1 VRKFPVLRSKH
12 ALAFA
17 FALSILFSPAGLAA
31 EPAQRAVLPVTVN
44 GVEKGDFVALL
55 SEGDVLLR
63 VADLQAAGVHGFAGR
78 RETVEGQALVSL
90 ASLAPEVRFT
100 LDSETLVLGVTVP
113 PEWLGTTVVNLGL
126 GRPAGVT
133 YSTETSAFLNYALNW
148 HDFKTF
154 DAFGEAGL
162 SLGGNLLTTSF
173 TRAANSSFV
182 RGLTS
187 YVVDD
192 LPRLRRWVA
201 GDSVAAAGGL
211 GGSVFLGGLSVSR
224 DFDLDPYFVRYPTL
238 ALKGAV
244 TTPSTVDVYV
254 NGALV
259 RREPLPPGTFDLTNL
274 SVPTGSGTTRVVI
287 RDAFG
292 QEHALTN
299 PFYASTAVLGKGLQ
313 DYSYNL
319 GFRRDQIST
328 ESADYGPLVF
338 MGRHRTGLTDTFTA
352 GARLEGGK
360 GVVSGGPDVS
370 LRLPV
375 GELSGAFAGSR
386 NESETGFAGSL
397 VYQFIGQPVNY
408 GAFVQ
413 AFSSR
418 YANVSLS
425 ASKDRPLLD
434 ASAFVGAQLG
444 RRVGLT
450 LQYSATELRDGASS
464 RRASAAGN
472 VSVIRDANLFVSG
485 ARTRRGGQNG
495 NEVFVGLSYFLG
507 AGTTASASYQRLEGA
522 GAGSLDVQKSLPLGT
537 GFGYRVNGTTA
548 GEQNGGGATAQYQ
561 GPFGLYEATYQRT
574 NGQEAKT
581 LSVSGGVV
589 AIGGE
594 VFPARPVGDA
604 FALIRVPGVGG
615 VTGLSSNQSVGRT
628 SPAGNLLVPELSS
641 YYGNRIAIADKD
653 LPLDYAVET
662 TEKTVAPPF
671 RGGAVVTFPV
681 RKVQGIRGTVVLD
694 AGGGREIVPAYGE
707 LAVEAGRTRLESP
720 VSAEGEFYFE
730 NIPAG
735 RHFATV
741 TFRETVCRFPL
752 EIPVSDRPTID
763 VGRLSCAAPGLQ

>member
-1 VRKFPVLRSKH
+1 VRRSPAFRSKH

-17 FALSILFSPAGLAA
+17 LSLVFSLAGFAAGPA
-31 EPAQRAVLPVTVN
+31 ERAVLPVTVN
-44 GVEKGDFVALL
+44 GVEKGDLVAYLR
-55 SEGDVLLR
+55 EGDVLLR
-63 VADLQAAGVHGFAGR
+63 VGDLQAAGMLGLAGR
-78 RETVEGQALVSL
+78 RETVDGQVLVSL

-100 LDSETLVLGVTVP
+100 LAPETLVLGITVP

-133 YSTETSAFLNYALNW
+133 YSTETSAFLNYAVNW
-148 HDFKTF
+148 HDFKSV

-162 SLGGNLLTTSF
+162 SLRGNLLTTSF
-173 TRAANSSFV
+173 TRAADGSFV
-182 RGLTS
+182 RGLSS
-187 YVVDD
+187 YIVDD
-192 LPRLRRWVA
+192 LPRLRRWVV

-211 GGSVFLGGLSVSR
+211 GGAVFMGGLSVSR

-238 ALKGAV
+238 SLAGAV

-274 SVPTGSGTTRVVI
+274 SVPTGSGTTSVVI

-299 PFYASTAVLGKGLQ
+299 PFYASTAVLGKGLE
-313 DYSYNL
+313 DYGYNL
-319 GFRRDQIST
+319 GFLRDQIST
-328 ESADYGPLVF
+328 ESADYGSLVF
-338 MGRHRTGLTDTFTA
+338 VGHHRVGLTDTLTL

-360 GVVSGGPDVS
+360 GIVSGGPDVA

-375 GELSGAFAGSR
+375 GELGGAFGVSR
-386 NESETGFAGSL
+386 DESDTGFAGSL
-397 VYQFIGQPVNY
+397 IYRYIGQPVNY
-408 GAFVQ
+408 GASVQ

-418 YANVSLS
+418 YANVSLN
-425 ASKDRPLLD
+425 ASQDRPLLD
-434 ASAFVGAQLG
+434 VSAFVGAQLG

-450 LQYSATELRDGASS
+450 LQYSASELRDGASS
-464 RRASAAGN
+464 RRASAAAN
-472 VSVIRDANLFVSG
+472 ITLIRDANLLVSG
-485 ARTRRGGQNG
+485 ARTRSGGQNA

-507 AGTTASASYQRLEGA
+507 ASTTASASYQHLEGV
-522 GAGSLDVQKSLPLGT
+522 GTGGLEVQKSLPFGT
-537 GFGYRVNGTTA
+537 GFGYRVNGTTT
-548 GEQNGGGATAQYQ
+548 GDQNNAGATAQYQ

-574 NGQEAKT
+574 NGQDTKT
-581 LSVSGGVV
+581 LSASGGIV

-594 VFPARPVGDA
+594 VFPTRPVGDA
-604 FALIRVPGVGG
+604 FALIRVPDVGG

-628 SPAGNLLVPELSS
+628 SAAGNLLVPALSS
-641 YYGNRIAIADKD
+641 YYGNRIAIADQD

-694 AGGGREIVPAYGE
+694 AGGGREVVPAYGE
-707 LAVEAGRTRLESP
+707 LAVEAGATRLESP

-735 RHFATV
+735 RHVATLI
-741 TFRETVCRFPL
+741 FRETICRFPM
-752 EIPVSDRPTID
+752 EIPVSNQPTID
-763 VGRLSCAAPGLQ
+763 VGRLSCAAPALP

>member
-1 VRKFPVLRSKH
+1 MRKLPVLRSKY
-12 ALAFA
+12 ALTL
-17 FALSILFSPAGLAA
+17 ALSVLFSLAALAA
-31 EPAQRAVLPVTVN
+31 EPAQRAVLPVEVN
-44 GVEKGDFVALL
+44 RVGKGDFVALL
-55 SEGDVLLR
+55 NDGDVLLR
-63 VADLQAAGVHGFAGR
+63 VADLQAAGVKGFAGR
-78 RETVEGQALVSL
+78 RETVDGRDFLSL
-90 ASLAPEVRFT
+90 ASLAPEARFT
-100 LDSETLVLGVTVP
+100 LDPETLVLALTVP

-133 YSTETSAFLNYALNW
+133 YSTETSAFLNYAMNW
-148 HDFKTF
+148 HDFKTM

-162 SLGGNLLTTSF
+162 SLRGNLLTSSF
-173 TRAANSSFV
+173 TRAADGSFV

-187 YVVDD
+187 YIVDD

-224 DFDLDPYFVRYPTL
+224 NFDLDPYFVRYPTL
-238 ALKGAV
+238 SLAGAV

-292 QEHALTN
+292 QEHALSS
-299 PFYASTAVLGKGLQ
+299 PFYASTAVLGKGLE
-313 DYSYNL
+313 DYGYNL
-319 GFRRDQIST
+319 GFLRDQIST
-328 ESADYGPLVF
+328 ESADYGSLVF
-338 MGRHRTGLTDTFTA
+338 MGRHRLGLTDTLTL

-360 GVVSGGPDVS
+360 GTVSGGPDVA

-375 GELSGAFAGSR
+375 GELGGALGVSR

-397 VYQFIGQPVNY
+397 IYRYIGQPVNY
-408 GAFVQ
+408 GASVQ
-413 AFSSR
+413 VFSSR

-425 ASKDRPLLD
+425 AAQDRPLLD

-464 RRASAAGN
+464 RRASAAA
-472 VSVIRDANLFVSG
+472 SITLIRDASLFVSG
-485 ARTRRGGQNG
+485 ARTRRGGQNA
-495 NEVFVGLSYFLG
+495 NEVFAGLSYFLG
-507 AGTTASASYQRLEGA
+507 AGTTASASYQRLDGA
-522 GAGSLDVQKSLPLGT
+522 ATGSLDAQKSLPLGT
-537 GFGYRVNGTTA
+537 GFGYRVNGTTS
-548 GEQNGGGATAQYQ
+548 GGQTSGGATAQYQ

-574 NGQEAKT
+574 SGQDAKT

-594 VFPARPVGDA
+594 IFPTRPVGDA
-604 FALIRVPGVGG
+604 FGLIRVPGVGG

-628 SPAGNLLVPELSS
+628 SGAGNLLVPELSS
-641 YYGNRIAIADKD
+641 YYGNRIAIKDQD

-671 RGGAVVTFPV
+671 RGGAIVTFPV
-681 RKVQGIRGTVVLD
+681 RKVQGVHGTVVLD
-694 AGGGREIVPAYGE
+694 AGGGREVVPAYGE
-707 LAVEAGRTRLESP
+707 LTVEVGETRLESP
-720 VSAEGEFYFE
+720 VTGEGEFYLE
-730 NIPAG
+730 NIPSG
-735 RHFATV
+735 RHVATL
-741 TFRETVCRFPL
+741 TFRDTVCRFPL
-752 EIPVSDRPTID
+752 EIPVSKQTMID
-763 VGRLSCAAPGLQ
+763 VGRLSCAAPDLP

>member
-1 VRKFPVLRSKH
+1 VRKFLVLRSKH
-12 ALAFA
+12 ALAL
-17 FALSILFSPAGLAA
+17 ALSLLFPLAGLAA

-44 GVEKGDFVALL
+44 GVEKGDLVALL
-55 SEGDVLLR
+55 NEGDVLLR
-63 VADLQAAGVHGFAGR
+63 VADLQAAGVRGFAGR
-78 RETVEGQALVSL
+78 RETVEGQVLVSL
-90 ASLAPEVRFT
+90 ASLAPEVKFT
-100 LDSETLVLGVTVP
+100 LDPETLVLGLTVP

-133 YSTETSAFLNYALNW
+133 YSTETSAFLNYAVNW
-148 HDFKTF
+148 HDFKSV

-162 SLGGNLLTTSF
+162 SLRGNLLTTSF
-173 TRAANSSFV
+173 TRAADGTFV
-182 RGLTS
+182 RGLSS
-187 YVVDD
+187 YIVDD

-211 GGSVFLGGLSVSR
+211 GGTVFLGGLSVSR
-224 DFDLDPYFVRYPTL
+224 NFDLDPYFVRYPTL
-238 ALKGAV
+238 SLAGAV

-274 SVPTGSGTTRVVI
+274 SVPTGNGTTRIVI

-292 QEHALTN
+292 QERALTS
-299 PFYASTAVLGKGLQ
+299 PFYASTAVLGKGLE
-313 DYSYNL
+313 DYGYNL
-319 GFRRDQIST
+319 GFRRDQVST
-328 ESADYGPLVF
+328 ESADYGSLVF
-338 MGRHRTGLTDTFTA
+338 MGRHRVGLTDTLTL

-360 GVVSGGPDVS
+360 GIVSGGPDVA

-375 GELSGAFAGSR
+375 GELGGAFAASR
-386 NESETGFAGSL
+386 NESDTGFAGSL
-397 VYQFIGQPVNY
+397 VYRYLGQPVNY

-413 AFSSR
+413 AFSAR

-425 ASKDRPLLD
+425 ASQDRSLLD
-434 ASAFVGAQLG
+434 ASAFIGAQLG

-450 LQYSATELRDGASS
+450 LQYTASELRDGASS
-464 RRASAAGN
+464 RRASAAAN
-472 VSVIRDANLFVSG
+472 ISLIHDANLFISG
-485 ARTRRGGQNG
+485 ARTRRGGQNA

-507 AGTTASASYQRLEGA
+507 AGTTASASYQRLEGVGS
-522 GAGSLDVQKSLPLGT
+522 GALDVQKSLPLGT
-537 GFGYRVNGTTA
+537 GFGYRVNGTTS
-548 GEQNGGGATAQYQ
+548 GDQNGGGATVQYQ

-574 NGQEAKT
+574 NGQDAKT

-594 VFPARPVGDA
+594 IFPARPVGDA

-628 SPAGNLLVPELSS
+628 SAAGNLLVPDLSS
-641 YYGNRIAIADKD
+641 YYGNRIAIVDKD

-681 RKVQGIRGTVVLD
+681 RKVQGIHGTVVLD
-694 AGGGREIVPAYGE
+694 AGGDREVVPAYGE
-707 LAVEAGRTRLESP
+707 LTVEAGKESLESP
-720 VSAEGEFYFE
+720 VTAEGEFYFE
-730 NIPAG
+730 NLPAG
-735 RHFATV
+735 RHLATL
-741 TFRETVCRFPL
+741 TFRDTICRFPL
-752 EIPVSDRPTID
+752 LIPVSNQPTID
-763 VGRLSCAAPGLQ
+763 LGRLSCAAPALP

>member
-1 VRKFPVLRSKH
+1 MRRFPAFRSKH
-12 ALAFA
+12 APTL
-17 FALSILFSPAGLAA
+17 ALSLLFSLAGLAA

-44 GVEKGDFVALL
+44 GVEKGDLVAFL
-55 SEGDVLLR
+55 SDGDVLLR
-63 VADLQAAGVHGFAGR
+63 VGDLQAAGVHGFAGR

-100 LDSETLVLGVTVP
+100 LAPETLVLGITVP

-133 YSTETSAFLNYALNW
+133 YSTETSAFLNYAVNW
-148 HDFKTF
+148 HDFKSV

-162 SLGGNLLTTSF
+162 SLRGNLLTTSF
-173 TRAANSSFV
+173 TRAVDGSFV
-182 RGLTS
+182 RGLSS

-211 GGSVFLGGLSVSR
+211 GGTVFMGGLSVSR

-238 ALKGAV
+238 SLAGAV

-274 SVPTGSGTTRVVI
+274 SVPTGSGTTRIVI

-292 QEHALTN
+292 QEHALTS

-313 DYSYNL
+313 DYGYNL
-319 GFRRDQIST
+319 GFLRDQIST
-328 ESADYGPLVF
+328 ESADYGSLVF
-338 MGRHRTGLTDTFTA
+338 IGRHRVGLTDTLTL

-360 GVVSGGPDVS
+360 GIVSGGPDVA

-375 GELSGAFAGSR
+375 GELGGAFGVSR
-386 NESETGFAGSL
+386 NESDTGFAGSL
-397 VYQFIGQPVNY
+397 VYRYIGQPVNY

-418 YANVSLS
+418 YANVSLN
-425 ASKDRPLLD
+425 ASQDRSLLD

-450 LQYSATELRDGASS
+450 LQYSVSELRDGASS
-464 RRASAAGN
+464 RRASAAAN
-472 VSVIRDANLFVSG
+472 ITLIRDANLLISG
-485 ARTRRGGQNG
+485 ARTRSGGQNA

-507 AGTTASASYQRLEGA
+507 ASTTASTSYQHLEGV
-522 GAGSLDVQKSLPLGT
+522 GTGGLEVQKSLPFGT
-537 GFGYRVNGTTA
+537 GFGYRVNGTTT
-548 GEQNGGGATAQYQ
+548 GGQNSGGATAQYQ

-574 NGQEAKT
+574 NGQDTKT

-594 VFPARPVGDA
+594 VFPTRPVGDA
-604 FALIRVPGVGG
+604 FALIRVPDVGG

-628 SPAGNLLVPELSS
+628 SAAGNLLVPELSS
-641 YYGNRIAIADKD
+641 YYGNRIAIADQD

-671 RGGAVVTFPV
+671 RGGAIVTFPV

-694 AGGGREIVPAYGE
+694 AGGGREVVPAYGE
-707 LAVEAGRTRLESP
+707 LVVEAGATRLESP

-735 RHFATV
+735 RHLATL
-741 TFRETVCRFPL
+741 TFRETICRFPL
-752 EIPVSDRPTID
+752 EIPISDRPTID
-763 VGRLSCAAPGLQ
+763 LGHVRCVAPVLQ